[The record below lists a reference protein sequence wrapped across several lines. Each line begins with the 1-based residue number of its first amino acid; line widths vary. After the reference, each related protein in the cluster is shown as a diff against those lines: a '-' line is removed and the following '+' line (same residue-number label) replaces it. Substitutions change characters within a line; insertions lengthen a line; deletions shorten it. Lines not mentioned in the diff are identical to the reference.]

1 MRSLKIRKYLR
12 FSLRSCLLVVT
23 LLCIFAGYSGAC
35 ARRNNMLTEL
45 LRRSDYVD
53 TCPHLA
59 RLSIRVF
66 PGTSSPPGLDM
77 GEAYEW
83 NAQRP
88 WWHFYFSWPV
98 LEDVDIQFFSTYA
111 KGEVEWDQRLRPLLE
126 ALDIEG
132 AVLCG
137 DAVDDEAIS
146 VATKLPITTLAL
158 LYDDGLLTT
167 KALETI
173 RANERIKVLYIQPA
187 RFTTAELAPLRQ
199 SRKWQDFSVPA
210 VDENGVP

>member
-1 MRSLKIRKYLR
+1 
-12 FSLRSCLLVVT
+12 
-23 LLCIFAGYSGAC
+23 
-35 ARRNNMLTEL
+35 
-45 LRRSDYVD
+45 
-53 TCPHLA
+53 
-59 RLSIRVF
+59 
-66 PGTSSPPGLDM
+66 M